1 MSVLAD
7 SSVWIDY
14 FRNEEN
20 TLLDKLISEDLVVTN
35 EVILTELIPA
45 FDLQNQK
52 EVTKSLE
59 NLEVVPLSIDW
70 MLIRKYQILILKNG
84 INKVGIPDL
93 LIIQQVIE
101 SNSTL
106 YSFNKH
112 FILMNQFLNFESIHG

>member
-1 MSVLAD
+1 MNVLVD

-14 FRNEEN
+14 FKNEEN

-35 EVILTELIPA
+35 EVILMELIPA
-45 FDLQNQK
+45 LDLQNQK
-52 EVTKSLE
+52 EVTESLE

-70 MLIRKYQILILKNG
+70 MLIRKYQILNLKNG

-93 LIIQQVIE
+93 LIIQQAIE
-101 SNSTL
+101 SNLTL
-106 YSFNKH
+106 YSFDKH